1 MKALLL
7 DLDRTLVDV
16 QTFTDYAAAVSDLED
31 RFGQLPGSEDVPDTY
46 WRKATVAAME
56 ALVAWSGTA
65 RWQEASDLIETYEA
79 AAVPASKPMPGLDE
93 FLSATGDRRRAVV
106 TLMGGS
112 AAQDTLAAHRIG
124 ITALVPRLPDL
135 RPKPAPDQLRAGVG
149 LLDCRPRE
157 AVMIGDSSWDR
168 EAAVAAGIEFIG
180 VGDADFGPDVL
191 VASGLL
197 GVLDLID

>member
-1 MKALLL
+1 MRALLL

-16 QTFTDYAAAVSDLED
+16 QTFTDYAAAVADLEA
-31 RFGQLPGSEDVPDTY
+31 RFGPLPGSEDVPDTY

-79 AAVPASKPMPGLDE
+79 AAVPTSTPMPGLDP
-93 FLSATGDRRRAVV
+93 FLRATSDRRRAVV
-106 TLMGGS
+106 TLMGGR
-112 AAQDTLAAHRIG
+112 AARDTLAAHRIG

-135 RPKPAPDQLRAGVG
+135 HPKPAPDQLRAGIE
-149 LLDCRPRE
+149 LLDRRPEE

>member
-31 RFGQLPGSEDVPDTY
+31 RFGPLPGSEDVPDTY

-65 RWQEASDLIETYEA
+65 RWKEASDVIEAYEA
-79 AAVPASKPMPGLDE
+79 AAVPASTPMPGLDE
-93 FLSATGDRRRAVV
+93 FLRATSDRPRAVV
-106 TLMGGS
+106 TLMGAG
-112 AAQDTLAAHRIG
+112 AAQDTLATHRIG
-124 ITALVPRLPDL
+124 ITSLVPRLPDL
-135 RPKPAPDQLRAGVG
+135 RPKPAPDQLRAGIE
-149 LLDCRPRE
+149 LLDCRPGE
-157 AVMIGDSSWDR
+157 TIMIGDSSWDR

-180 VGDADFGPDVL
+180 VGEADFGPDVV

-197 GVLDLID
+197 GVFDLID

>member
-1 MKALLL
+1 MRALLL

-16 QTFTDYAAAVSDLED
+16 QTFTDYAAAVSALEA
-31 RFGQLPGSEDVPDTY
+31 RFGSLPGSEDVPDTY

-65 RWQEASDLIETYEA
+65 RWKEASDLIETYEA
-79 AAVPASKPMPGLDE
+79 AAVPASTPMPGLDE
-93 FLSATGDRRRAVV
+93 FLRATGDRRRAVV

-112 AAQDTLAAHRIG
+112 AAQDTLAAHRID

-135 RPKPAPDQLRAGVG
+135 RPKPAPDQLRAAVG
-149 LLDCRPRE
+149 LLDCRPGE

-168 EAAVAAGIEFIG
+168 GAAVAAGIDFIG